1 MSENARTRWQA
12 RYEKSRVREV
22 DFTTLSGLEL
32 EPAYG
37 TDDSEWPGEFP
48 FTRGLYPTGY
58 RGRSWT
64 IRQFAGFG
72 NAQQTNERYRM
83 ILGRGGGGLS
93 VAFDMPTLMGRDSD
107 DPKSLGEVGHCGVA
121 IDSAADM
128 EVLFDGIDLGDV
140 TTSMTISGP
149 AVPVFCMMIV
159 AAERAGVDTG
169 KLNGTLQTDIFKEY
183 IAQKEWIFGPE
194 PHLRLIGD
202 LMEYC
207 AEKIPAYKPLS
218 VSGYHIREA
227 GSTAAQELA
236 FTLADG
242 FGYVELGLSR
252 GLDVDVFAPG
262 LSFFFDAHVDF
273 FEEIAKFRAARRIW
287 ARWMRDV
294 YGATTDKAQWL
305 RFHTQTAGVSLTAQ
319 QPYNNVVRTGI
330 EALSAVLGGTNSL
343 HTNALDE
350 TLALPS
356 EQAAEIALRT
366 QQVIMEETGVVNVAD
381 PLGGS
386 WYVEALTDRIEAEAN
401 AIFDQILAMG
411 GSTAHLRPARAD
423 RRGRRS
429 RRVARSP
436 AGSCAASRTAGSC
449 PRSPRRRSSTRSSLE
464 KGEKRIVGVNCHTE
478 SVTHDLEILRVSHE
492 VEVEQVR
499 VLAARRQAARR
510 RGRDGGAGRM
520 VDGGAR
526 RREHD
531 RADARRG
538 ARRGDARRD
547 LRRAAGRVGRVPRTG
562 PVLSRR
568 RRSLGLAHDAAAVL
582 PPGRDRPVRPQA
594 PAPQPA
600 AGGTRGRRPAA
611 GGSSYAVEVT
621 EENFQATIESSMTA
635 PVLLV
640 FYSPTRMPESQQL
653 ADDLVD
659 AVDGVRGPVPGRP
672 GRHRRRAGDRAGDAD
687 PVDPAGG
694 RGPRRPSGAADPGR
708 AAARRAAL
716 RADHQVMQQLTAQG
730 MTGRHQPRV
739 GRPSTPTA
747 TASPTST
754 RATPPPRTRSAT
766 VTSTARSRSTRSSS
780 TPTPPTPRPPPAWRW
795 PRSCSAPRA
804 STSTPPGAAAAA
816 NPDDV
821 DAQTMVADLDM
832 LGGHVEDAFNRL
844 IELVRRTS
852 GDDRNQA
859 REHLLGLFGAVGNDD
874 PRVLKGRQSL
884 ASALF

>member
-1 MSENARTRWQA
+1 MTEDTGSRETESARARWQA
-12 RYEKSRVREV
+12 RYDESKTRDT
-22 DFTTLSGLEL
+22 DFTTLSGVEVD
-32 EPAYG
+32 PAYG
-37 TDDSEWPGEFP
+37 TDDGEWPGQFP

-58 RGRSWT
+58 RGRTWT

-72 NAQQTNERYRM
+72 NAQQTNERYKM

-107 DPKSLGEVGHCGVA
+107 DPMSLGEVGHCGVA

-128 EVLFDGIDLGDV
+128 ETLFDGIDLGEV

-149 AVPVFCMMIV
+149 AVPIFCMMIV

-183 IAQKEWIFGPE
+183 IAQKEWLFTPE

-202 LMEYC
+202 LMEHC
-207 AEKIPAYKPLS
+207 AADIPAYKPLS

-252 GLDVDVFAPG
+252 GLDIDVFAPG

-287 ARWMRDV
+287 ARWLRDV
-294 YGATTDKAQWL
+294 YGAKTEKAQWL

-401 AIFDQILAMG
+401 AIFDKILAMG
-411 GSTAHLRPARAD
+411 GSTLTHDDVEGLAAAARAGD
-423 RRGRRS
+423 DPMTKGLLQGIEDGWFMS
-429 RRVARSP
+429 EIAEAAFQYQVA
-436 AGSCAASRTAGSC
+436 
-449 PRSPRRRSSTRSSLE
+449 LE
-464 KGEKRIVGVNCHTE
+464 KKDKRIVGVNCHEE

-499 VLAARRQAARR
+499 LLAQRRGRARR
-510 RGRDGGAGRM
+510 RGRGRRRAADGRGR
-520 VDGGAR
+520 AH

-531 RADARRG
+531 PGDARRLPG
-538 ARRGDARRD
+538 RGDAGRD
-547 LRRAAGRVGRVPRTG
+547 LRRAAGRVGGVPR
-562 PVLSRR
+562 
-568 RRSLGLAHDAAAVL
+568 A
-582 PPGRDRPVRPQA
+582 RPLL
-594 PAPQPA
+594 
-600 AGGTRGRRPAA
+600 AGGIAA
-611 GGSSYAVEVT
+611 SAV
-621 EENFQATIESSMTA
+621 
-635 PVLLV
+635 
-640 FYSPTRMPESQQL
+640 
-653 ADDLVD
+653 
-659 AVDGVRGPVPGRP
+659 
-672 GRHRRRAGDRAGDAD
+672 
-687 PVDPAGG
+687 
-694 RGPRRPSGAADPGR
+694 SGAVA
-708 AAARRAAL
+708 
-716 RADHQVMQQLTAQG
+716 
-730 MTGRHQPRV
+730 
-739 GRPSTPTA
+739 
-747 TASPTST
+747 
-754 RATPPPRTRSAT
+754 
-766 VTSTARSRSTRSSS
+766 
-780 TPTPPTPRPPPAWRW
+780 
-795 PRSCSAPRA
+795 
-804 STSTPPGAAAAA
+804 GA
-816 NPDDV
+816 
-821 DAQTMVADLDM
+821 
-832 LGGHVEDAFNRL
+832 G
-844 IELVRRTS
+844 
-852 GDDRNQA
+852 
-859 REHLLGLFGAVGNDD
+859 
-874 PRVLKGRQSL
+874 
-884 ASALF
+884 

>member
-1 MSENARTRWQA
+1 MVSTRSSDDSARSTDDSPRSRWQA
-12 RYEKSRVREV
+12 RYERSRVRET
-22 DFTTLSGLEL
+22 DFTTLSGVEL

-37 TDDSEWPGEFP
+37 TDTSEWPGEFP

-58 RGRSWT
+58 RGRAWT

-93 VAFDMPTLMGRDSD
+93 VAFDMPTLMGHDSD
-107 DPKSLGEVGHCGVA
+107 AAVSLGEVGHCGVA

-128 EVLFDGIDLGDV
+128 EILFDGIDLGDV

-183 IAQKEWIFGPE
+183 IAQKEWLFTPE

-207 AEKIPAYKPLS
+207 VEKIPAYKPLS

-252 GLDVDVFAPG
+252 GLDVDLFAPG

-287 ARWMRDV
+287 ARWLRDV
-294 YGATTDKAQWL
+294 YGAKTEKAQWL

-386 WYVEALTDRIEAEAN
+386 WYVEALTDKIEAEAT
-401 AIFDQILAMG
+401 AIFDKILAMG
-411 GSTAHLRPARAD
+411 GSTLTSDQPEKLAEAVGRGEWLVTRGLLRGIEEGWFMSEIAEAAFQYQ
-423 RRGRRS
+423 
-429 RRVARSP
+429 VA
-436 AGSCAASRTAGSC
+436 
-449 PRSPRRRSSTRSSLE
+449 LE
-464 KGEKRIVGVNCHTE
+464 KGQKRIVGVNCHEE

-499 VLAARRQAARR
+499 ELVARKSVRDAEAVAAALT
-510 RGRDGGAGRM
+510 RM
-520 VDGGAR
+520 VEVARTDG
-526 RREHD
+526 
-531 RADARRG
+531 
-538 ARRGDARRD
+538 
-547 LRRAAGRVGRVPRTG
+547 
-562 PVLSRR
+562 
-568 RRSLGLAHDAAAVL
+568 
-582 PPGRDRPVRPQA
+582 
-594 PAPQPA
+594 
-600 AGGTRGRRPAA
+600 
-611 GGSSYAVEVT
+611 
-621 EENFQATIESSMTA
+621 NMIEPM
-635 PVLLV
+635 L
-640 FYSPTRMPESQQL
+640 
-653 ADDLVD
+653 D
-659 AVDGVRGPVPGRP
+659 AVRVEATLGEICD
-672 GRHRRRAGDRAGDAD
+672 
-687 PVDPAGG
+687 
-694 RGPRRPSGAADPGR
+694 
-708 AAARRAAL
+708 AL
-716 RADHQVMQQLTAQG
+716 RAEWG
-730 MTGRHQPRV
+730 EYREP
-739 GRPSTPTA
+739 
-747 TASPTST
+747 
-754 RATPPPRTRSAT
+754 
-766 VTSTARSRSTRSSS
+766 AR
-780 TPTPPTPRPPPAWRW
+780 
-795 PRSCSAPRA
+795 
-804 STSTPPGAAAAA
+804 
-816 NPDDV
+816 
-821 DAQTMVADLDM
+821 
-832 LGGHVEDAFNRL
+832 F
-844 IELVRRTS
+844 
-852 GDDRNQA
+852 
-859 REHLLGLFGAVGNDD
+859 
-874 PRVLKGRQSL
+874 
-884 ASALF
+884 